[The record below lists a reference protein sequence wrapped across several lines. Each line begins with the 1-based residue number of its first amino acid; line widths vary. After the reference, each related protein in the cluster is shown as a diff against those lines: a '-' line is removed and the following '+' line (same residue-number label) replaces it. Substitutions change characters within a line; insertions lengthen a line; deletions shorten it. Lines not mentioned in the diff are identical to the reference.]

1 MQQVL
6 ILVLILKVDLVNSKS
21 RADKSDID
29 KLKNVPSGFSSLESK
44 VDKLNIGKLETT
56 EVDLSKL
63 SNVVK
68 NDVVKKQYNS
78 KIKNIEDKIPDITN
92 VATKTTLNAKINAK
106 EEILSI
112 NNLVT
117 TAALNAK
124 ISEVKSK
131 IPNITNLDITTALTA
146 IENKV
151 PNVSKLVT
159 KKNLVQKYSTLDLN
173 ILLQLITIDS

>member
-1 MQQVL
+1 M
-6 ILVLILKVDLVNSKS
+6 
-21 RADKSDID
+21 
-29 KLKNVPSGFSSLESK
+29 KNVPSGFSSLESK

-56 EVDLSKL
+56 AVDLSKL

-92 VATKTTLNAKINAK
+92 LATKTTLNAKINAK

-124 ISEVKSK
+124 INEVKRK

-159 KKNLVQKYSTLDLN
+159 KKNLVQKYWTLDLN